1 VIYKPFILLLGIF
14 LGSHRPAIAQT
25 PTPRF
30 VLAQEH
36 VAPTIISI
44 LPTVSTALPAF
55 SFLLFQGPAK
65 SNLHF
70 SRQFAGAYQG
80 DYSLEHLSP
89 MNEVR
94 TVILTQSSLPLVQF
108 WGGRLQLDAF
118 QSTLHI
124 QNGQLGLAGV
134 GAMRGSLLS
143 AQSYPGG
150 PRSLHLSGLNLG
162 FRFGRD
168 ARTGHPAQLW
178 GRLTRMV
185 DALLN

>member
-1 VIYKPFILLLGIF
+1 MTYKPFILLLGIF
-14 LGSHRPAIAQT
+14 LGSYCPAVAQT
-25 PTPRF
+25 ATPQILLTQQQ
-30 VLAQEH
+30 VVSTL
-36 VAPTIISI
+36 SI
-44 LPTVSTALPAF
+44 LPTVSTPLPAF
-55 SFLLFQGPAK
+55 SFLLFHNLDT
-65 SNLHF
+65 SNPHF
-70 SRQFAGAYQG
+70 SRQFAGAYPR

-94 TVILTQSSLPLVQF
+94 TVILTQSSLPLFQF

-134 GAMRGSLLS
+134 GPIRASLLS
-143 AQSYPGG
+143 GQAYPGG
-150 PRSLHLSGLNLG
+150 PRSVHLSGLSLS

-178 GRLTRMV
+178 RRLTHMV
-185 DALLN
+185 AAVLN